1 MASNFSLDP
10 NCVATFTYAS
20 TYPDMTRL
28 ALLKSS
34 CSGELCS
41 NLPTEGGDFHLK
53 SLTSGKVFS
62 SAVWYHDE
70 DTWHY
75 PETDS
80 TYTTAEGNGDWCYYL
95 GDFWK
100 GK

>member
-41 NLPTEGGDFHLK
+41 NLPTEGDDFHLK
-53 SLTSGKVFS
+53 SLTSGQIFS
-62 SAVWYHDE
+62 STVWYHDD
-70 DTWHY
+70 DTWHN